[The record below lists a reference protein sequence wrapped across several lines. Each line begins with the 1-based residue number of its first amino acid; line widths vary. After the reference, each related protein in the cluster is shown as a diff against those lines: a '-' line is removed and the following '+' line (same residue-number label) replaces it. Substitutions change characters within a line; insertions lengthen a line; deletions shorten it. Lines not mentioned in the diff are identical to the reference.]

1 VSGAN
6 VNRVERLIINLD
18 TALPI
23 VCNWDECDRRSRT
36 PYQVRLHEHAAFTC
50 AEAAAGGGAYGRHAI
65 MSFCSESHLDYWVAC
80 SGSRANELMARH
92 HGRAYGYHST
102 GNRGM
107 NR

>member
-1 VSGAN
+1 VSQ

-18 TALPI
+18 TAMPI
-23 VCNWDECDRRSRT
+23 TCNWDTCDRRSRT
-36 PYQVRLHEHAAFTC
+36 TYQVRLHEHSSTWNCATVNAA
-50 AEAAAGGGAYGRHAI
+50 GGAYGRHAI

-92 HGRAYGYHST
+92 QGRAYGYHSA
-102 GNRGM
+102 GNARI